1 VVVAVGAPIAPRPL
15 TADNADVFVVCGQPE
30 FVGDGTD
37 VIANPTVIVEV
48 LSDAAELFD
57 RGENFRGY
65 RAVPSVIDYLLLAQ
79 HGRDDTRVLREHEPS
94 SRLRLA
100 RVAGEL
106 AIDEIHRT
114 VSSLDQLP
122 VASVHAPATCWAS
135 AISSRCLGSVGRPV
149 LLRVPPDDLPWRAL
163 LASGSKR
170 FPFSPI
176 EFGVRE
182 RRRFGHR

>member
-1 VVVAVGAPIAPRPL
+1 MHVQIAGNLIGALVNATVDGPCVVLPSSMVDVLVRDSYVYP
-15 TADNADVFVVCGQPE
+15 DVFVVCGQPE

-48 LSDAAELFD
+48 LSDATELFD

-79 HGRDDTRVLREHEPS
+79 RGRDDTRVLREHGPG

-106 AIDEIHRT
+106 AIDEIHRK

-122 VASVHAPATCWAS
+122 VGVSTR
-135 AISSRCLGSVGRPV
+135 SSYVLGERHQFA
-149 LLRVPPDDLPWRAL
+149 LPR
-163 LASGSKR
+163 
-170 FPFSPI
+170 
-176 EFGVRE
+176 
-182 RRRFGHR
+182 